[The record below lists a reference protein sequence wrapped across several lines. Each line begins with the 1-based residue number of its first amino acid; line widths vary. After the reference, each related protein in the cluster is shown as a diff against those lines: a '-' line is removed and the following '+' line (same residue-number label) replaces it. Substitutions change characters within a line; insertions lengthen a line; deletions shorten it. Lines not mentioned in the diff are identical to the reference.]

1 MLELTEAVQQ
11 LLDRTTAQV
20 RQESSRQ
27 VTSVLRYTNR
37 EDGPPWEI
45 TWATRSKDQ
54 NQ

>member
-11 LLDRTTAQV
+11 LLDRATTQV

-27 VTSVLRYTNR
+27 VTNVLRYTNR
-37 EDGPPWEI
+37 DDGPPWQI
-45 TWATRSKDQ
+45 TWTTRSKDQ